1 MTDRIKVNAMDND
14 TTKWPSWTAQAQQLL
29 MHRRG

>member
-1 MTDRIKVNAMDND
+1 MTDRIKVNAMDNG
-14 TTKWPSWTAQAQQLL
+14 TTKWPNWTAKGATTS